1 MNAKRIITIAV
12 GGLLLLI
19 FLSLMFTYQVRTTE
33 IALVSSWFGGDKII
47 FGSAGDA
54 KAGVVVSPGINLRMP
69 WPFQTVYKL
78 DGRTHIFES
87 NFDQV
92 GGDGDTLLMQVY
104 AGWKVGDAEKF
115 RSVHQAAGTT
125 GEEMMRLAEVN
136 LAGMINQVRQSKAG
150 KYKITA
156 FVGEDNGTSAYGKFE
171 QELEQGLK
179 DLDPNKA
186 YGIEVTFIGIKRVGI
201 PRMVAQAVIQ
211 GIIATKR
218 EEVEMVNE
226 KAMALSKS
234 IIQRAEAEAR
244 GLLSAADD
252 NATKSIKAAEG
263 QVQEDFA
270 AMEKQNPELAILLKK
285 IKAIEAL
292 KNSPTTLILTD
303 QNPLLEILGGLPKE
317 LKAPVSTPKS
327 SQP

>member
-1 MNAKRIITIAV
+1 MNVKRVITVVV

-33 IALVSSWFGGDKII
+33 IALVSSWFGPDRII
-47 FGSAGDA
+47 YGSADTA
-54 KAGVVVSPGINLRMP
+54 RSGVAASPGINLRLP
-69 WPFQTVYKL
+69 WPFQTVHKL
-78 DGRTHIFES
+78 DGRTHLFES
-87 NFDQV
+87 NYDQV

-104 AGWKVGDAEKF
+104 AGWRVGNAEKF
-115 RSVHQAAGTT
+115 RSVHQGAGTS

-136 LAGMINQVRQSKAG
+136 LAGMINRVRQAQAG
-150 KYKITA
+150 RYKITS
-156 FVGEDNGTSAYGKFE
+156 FLGEANGTDAYRQFE
-171 QELEQGLK
+171 GELEQGLK
-179 DLDPNKA
+179 DLKPDDA
-186 YGIEVTFIGIKRVGI
+186 YGIEVVFVGIKRVGI
-201 PRMVAQAVIQ
+201 PRTVAQSVIQ
-211 GIIATKR
+211 AIIVTKR

-244 GLLSAADD
+244 GLLAAADD
-252 NATKSIKAAEG
+252 NATKVIKAAEG

-270 AMEKQNPELAILLKK
+270 AMERKNPELAILLKK
-285 IKAIEAL
+285 IKSIEAL
-292 KNSPTTLILTD
+292 RNSPTTLILTD

-317 LKAPVSTPKS
+317 LKMPVSSKP